1 MDNPAEILRLM
12 NIPGGT
18 LSAKPTLT
26 PTGPRKGTIVRQS
39 DIANNLMFKEAQ
51 NNNAASNNNKF
62 KGKVVEVGHKNILNN
77 YTSYTYKFTLAS
89 LPKKALSDQDFYKN
103 NKNLFIIAKSGGKGT
118 SAANT
123 ATSSPEYEALV
134 QGFNQNSPGRFDFYI
149 NNVRINTVCGGSI
162 QTNMSIA
169 TSIEFDI
176 FEPYSMTGFL
186 EALHVSAVSADHD
199 SYINCPYLLKME
211 FVGYRDDNDK
221 IEKIPYSTR
230 YFVFRFTQV
239 EIDVNETGTRYR
251 CAGVPTNELAF
262 GNQAGKLMDNV
273 LCVGNTV
280 KDLLA
285 SLSLRIT
292 QQKRDEMQEVT
303 KDLNSGYDTYKI
315 EIQND
320 DKNLIS
326 EASTVHFLK
335 QNQNFDFITEE
346 DKLSYINSKTN
357 SLGTYMGIGD
367 NGLPIFD
374 PVPSAIAAQF
384 GKNYDIVD
392 IISSIVRDSSYV
404 RRILQTPTPDEE
416 GYIDY
421 FIILVEVKDRSEYNE
436 FYHRPFRDYRY
447 IVRPYKI
454 HYTRIQPLSEVAID
468 TTVAAAYVQKSYDY
482 LYTGKNV
489 DIEKFRLKF
498 NTLYFQAIPPN
509 LGNKPGYNIKPGG
522 VESETTPDAKLT
534 KIPKSEVQKSVFGI
548 APVTAVPD
556 RGGSNIDGTP
566 NATQAQID
574 PYYDLA
580 KNMHQGILENVD
592 QSTGELEIIG
602 DPYYLVTDTMGN
614 QSLPITQT
622 SSGGMIAGDGEAPY
636 AYQDL
641 NIVIRFN
648 MPTDINQKNGLIYF
662 EEFGETKTK
671 VAAYSGVFRVI
682 QVTSTFNDGV
692 FKQILQFVRI
702 PGQVEETSAK
712 PSNSPTTVDAVP
724 VPERTPKDDPVSA
737 PSTMRG
743 TENTLGNTIQSQLNS
758 SKSIKGLPGSLS
770 NLVPGGVNSL
780 AGAAVA
786 GLTVASIIN
795 SLKSGA
801 SNNVGSLVNRV
812 SGLPA
817 SGLSNVGSSIRLAN
831 AGLSAL
837 SSNVNQVGGSV
848 NEISNT
854 ARSLGLSNVTPSNLS
869 KTLLDHNNNL
879 TSSLGSSQ
887 IAKVTNLSS
896 KAAGLMS
903 NASSNINNLNGNFV
917 ALEGQLGIN
926 SSVISG
932 LSPNLKSKILK
943 TITDAVNKI
952 PNNVDVNAEIQNG
965 LNINNLSIDG
975 LANIPPTQPKAI
987 APTPKIN
994 PSDLRYIVNRGG
1006 NLNNISADASNLD
1019 KIVDNIK
1026 LSNVSSVGNK
1036 PQVVADKL
1044 TSIQS
1049 GLNRV
1054 TNTKGS
1060 KEAEINNISKI
1071 TGDNVPN
1078 VGNLSQSAASKYGSK
1093 SSGGAS
1099 ILTAL
1104 IKASQK

>member
-1 MDNPAEILRLM
+1 MADSPSQITQLS

-18 LSAKPTLT
+18 LSPKPT
-26 PTGPRKGTIVRQS
+26 PTWQPGPRSGIIVRQS

-51 NNNAASNNNKF
+51 NNNPASSNKKF
-62 KGKVVEVGHKNILNN
+62 KGKVVEAGQKNVLNN
-77 YTSYTYKFTLAS
+77 YTSYTYNFTLAS
-89 LPKKALSDQDFYKN
+89 LPKKALSDQEFD
-103 NKNLFIIAKSGGKGT
+103 KNLFIIAKSGGKGT
-118 SAANT
+118 GAIST
-123 ATSSPEYEALV
+123 ATSSPDYQSLV

-149 NNVRINTVCGGSI
+149 NNVRISTVCGGSI

-199 SYINCPYLLKME
+199 SYINCPYLLKMD
-211 FVGYRDDNDK
+211 FIGYRDNNDK
-221 IEKIPYSTR
+221 LEKIPNSTR

-239 EIDVNETGTRYR
+239 EIDINETGTRYR

-280 KDLLA
+280 KDLLG
-285 SLSLRIT
+285 SLSVRIT
-292 QQKRDEMQEVT
+292 AQKRDEMQQMT
-303 KDLNSGYDTYKI
+303 GDSNIGYDTYKI

-320 DKNLIS
+320 DKNLIK
-326 EASTVHFLK
+326 EASTVDFLK
-335 QNQNFDFITEE
+335 QYQSFDFISEE
-346 DKLSYINSKTN
+346 EKLAYIKSNSSNISY
-357 SLGTYMGIGD
+357 
-367 NGLPIFD
+367 NGLST
-374 PVPSAIAAQF
+374 VNPSPHAIAAQF

-421 FIILVEVKDRSEYNE
+421 FIILVEVTDQSKYSE
-436 FYHRPFRDYRY
+436 HLRRPFRDYRY
-447 IVRPYKI
+447 IVRPYKM
-454 HYTRIQPLSEVAID
+454 HYTRIQPLAENAVD
-468 TTVAAAYVQKSYDY
+468 TTVAAAYVHRSYDY

-509 LGNKPGYNIKPGG
+509 LGNKPGYNIKAGS
-522 VESETTPDAKLT
+522 VESEPTPDVKLK
-534 KIPKSEVQKSVFGI
+534 KIPKSEVQKSVFGV

-556 RGGSNIDGTP
+556 RGGTNIDGSP
-566 NATQAQID
+566 NAVQAQID

-580 KNMHQGILENVD
+580 KNMHQAILENVD

-602 DPYYLVTDTMGN
+602 DPYFLVTDTMGN
-614 QSLPITQT
+614 QSLPITQP

-636 AYQDL
+636 AYQDV
-641 NIVIRFN
+641 NIVVRFK
-648 MPTDINQKNGLIYF
+648 MPTDINQSNGLVYF
-662 EEFGETKTK
+662 EKFGETKTE
-671 VAAYSGVFRVI
+671 VASYSGVFRII
-682 QVTSTFNDGV
+682 QITSVFNDGV
-692 FKQILQFVRI
+692 FKQTLQFVRI
-702 PGQVEETSAK
+702 PGQLEETSAK
-712 PSNSPTTVDAVP
+712 PSSSPSTVEAVP
-724 VPERTPKDDPVSA
+724 NPERTPKEEPASP
-737 PSTMRG
+737 PSTLRG

-758 SKSIKGLPGSLS
+758 AKSVKGLPGSLS

-812 SGLPA
+812 SGLP
-817 SGLSNVGSSIRLAN
+817 STGLSNVGSSIRLAN

-848 NEISNT
+848 NEISNV
-854 ARSLGLSNVTPSNLS
+854 AQSLGLSNVTPSTLS
-869 KTLLDHNNNL
+869 KTLLASNNNL
-879 TSSLGSSQ
+879 AGSLGSSQ

-896 KAAGLMS
+896 RAAGLVS
-903 NASSNINNLNGNFV
+903 NVSSNINNLNGNFV

-932 LSPNLKSKILK
+932 LSTNLKSKILK
-943 TITDAVNKI
+943 TITDAANKI
-952 PNNVDVNAEIQNG
+952 PNNVDINAEIQNG

-975 LANIPPTQPKAI
+975 LANIPPTQPKAV
-987 APTPKIN
+987 APTPTIN
-994 PSDLRYIVNRGG
+994 SSDLRYVVNRGG
-1006 NLNNISADASNLD
+1006 NLNNIFGNTEVANLD
-1019 KIVDNIK
+1019 KIIDNVK
-1026 LSNVSSVGNK
+1026 LSNVSSVGTK

-1044 TSIQS
+1044 IAIQS
-1049 GLNRV
+1049 GLNRI

-1071 TGDNVPN
+1071 TGNNVPN
-1078 VGNLSQSAASKYGSK
+1078 IGSLSSSAASKYGSK
-1093 SSGGAS
+1093 SNGGS
-1099 ILTAL
+1099 ILSAL
-1104 IKASQK
+1104 IKASQNN

>member
-1 MDNPAEILRLM
+1 MGSPSELARLM
-12 NIPGGT
+12 NISGGT
-18 LSAKPTLT
+18 LSPNPTWQ
-26 PTGPRKGTIVRQS
+26 PDTIVRQLERFAHLS
-39 DIANNLMFKEAQ
+39 DIANNSMFREVQNVQ
-51 NNNAASNNNKF
+51 NNNPALAFSNKKF
-62 KGKVVEVGHKNILNN
+62 KGKVFEAGQKNVLNN
-77 YTSYTYKFTLAS
+77 YTSYTYNFTLAS
-89 LPKKALSDQDFYKN
+89 LPKKALSDQAFYKN
-103 NKNLFIIAKSGGKGT
+103 DKNLFIIAKSGGKGT
-118 SAANT
+118 GAIST
-123 ATSSPEYEALV
+123 ATSSV
-134 QGFNQNSPGRFDFYI
+134 QGFNQNSPGKFDFHI
-149 NNVRINTVCGGSI
+149 NNVRIGTVCGGSI

-199 SYINCPYLLKME
+199 SYINCPYLLKMD
-211 FVGYRDDNDK
+211 FIGYRDDNDK
-221 IEKIPYSTR
+221 LEKIPNSTR

-239 EIDVNETGTRYR
+239 EIDINETGTRYR

-273 LCVGNTV
+273 LCVGNNV
-280 KDLLA
+280 KDLLG
-285 SLSLRIT
+285 SLSVSIT
-292 QQKRDEMQEVT
+292 EQKRDEMQQIT
-303 KDLNSGYDTYKI
+303 GDPNIGYDTYKI
-315 EIQND
+315 EIQKD
-320 DKNLIS
+320 DKNLIK
-326 EASTVHFLK
+326 EASTVDFLK
-335 QNQNFDFITEE
+335 QYQAFDFITEAY
-346 DKLSYINSKTN
+346 KLSHINSKNDQT
-357 SLGTYMGIGD
+357 
-367 NGLPIFD
+367 IFD
-374 PVPSAIAAQF
+374 PVPRAIAAQF

-404 RRILQTPTPDEE
+404 RQIIQNPTLDEA
-416 GYIDY
+416 GYVDY
-421 FIILVEVKDRSEYNE
+421 FIVLVEVTDQSEYSE
-436 FYHRPFRDYRY
+436 HLRRPFRDYRY
-447 IVRPYKI
+447 IVRPYKM
-454 HYTRIQPLSEVAID
+454 HYTRIQPLAENAVD
-468 TTVAAAYVQKSYDY
+468 TTVAAAYVHRSYDY

-509 LGNKPGYNIKPGG
+509 LGNKPGYNIKAGG
-522 VESETTPDAKLT
+522 VESEPTPDVKLK
-534 KIPKSEVQKSVFGI
+534 KIPKSEVQKSVFGV
-548 APVTAVPD
+548 APVTAVSD
-556 RGGSNIDGTP
+556 RGGTNIDGSP
-566 NATQAQID
+566 NAVQAQID

-580 KNMHQGILENVD
+580 KNMHQAILENVD

-602 DPYYLVTDTMGN
+602 DPYFLVTDTTGN
-614 QSLPITQT
+614 QSLTLYDDGTVGQ
-622 SSGGMIAGDGEAPY
+622 GEAPY
-636 AYQDL
+636 AYQDV
-641 NIVIRFN
+641 NIVVRFK
-648 MPTDINQKNGLIYF
+648 MPTDINQSNGLVYF
-662 EEFGETKTK
+662 EKFGETKTE
-671 VAAYSGVFRVI
+671 VASYSGVFRII
-682 QVTSTFNDGV
+682 QVTSVFNDGV
-692 FKQILQFVRI
+692 FKQTLQFVRI
-702 PGQVEETSAK
+702 PGQLEETSAK
-712 PSNSPTTVDAVP
+712 PSSSPSTVEAVP
-724 VPERTPKDDPVSA
+724 NPERTPKEEPASP

-743 TENTLGNTIQSQLNS
+743 NENTLGNTIQSQLNS
-758 SKSIKGLPGSLS
+758 AKSVKGLPGSLS

-812 SGLPA
+812 SGLP
-817 SGLSNVGSSIRLAN
+817 STGLSNVGSSIRLAN

-869 KTLLDHNNNL
+869 KTLLDNNNNL

-896 KAAGLMS
+896 RAAGLMS

>member
-1 MDNPAEILRLM
+1 M
-12 NIPGGT
+12 
-18 LSAKPTLT
+18 
-26 PTGPRKGTIVRQS
+26 
-39 DIANNLMFKEAQ
+39 
-51 NNNAASNNNKF
+51 
-62 KGKVVEVGHKNILNN
+62 
-77 YTSYTYKFTLAS
+77 
-89 LPKKALSDQDFYKN
+89 
-103 NKNLFIIAKSGGKGT
+103 
-118 SAANT
+118 
-123 ATSSPEYEALV
+123 
-134 QGFNQNSPGRFDFYI
+134 
-149 NNVRINTVCGGSI
+149 
-162 QTNMSIA
+162 
-169 TSIEFDI
+169 
-176 FEPYSMTGFL
+176 
-186 EALHVSAVSADHD
+186 
-199 SYINCPYLLKME
+199 
-211 FVGYRDDNDK
+211 
-221 IEKIPYSTR
+221 
-230 YFVFRFTQV
+230 
-239 EIDVNETGTRYR
+239 
-251 CAGVPTNELAF
+251 
-262 GNQAGKLMDNV
+262 
-273 LCVGNTV
+273 
-280 KDLLA
+280 
-285 SLSLRIT
+285 
-292 QQKRDEMQEVT
+292 
-303 KDLNSGYDTYKI
+303 
-315 EIQND
+315 
-320 DKNLIS
+320 
-326 EASTVHFLK
+326 
-335 QNQNFDFITEE
+335 
-346 DKLSYINSKTN
+346 
-357 SLGTYMGIGD
+357 
-367 NGLPIFD
+367 
-374 PVPSAIAAQF
+374 
-384 GKNYDIVD
+384 
-392 IISSIVRDSSYV
+392 RDSSYV
-404 RRILQTPTPDEE
+404 RQIIQNPTLDEA
-416 GYIDY
+416 GYVDY
-421 FIILVEVKDRSEYNE
+421 FIVLVEVTDQSEYSE
-436 FYHRPFRDYRY
+436 HLRRPFRDYRY
-447 IVRPYKI
+447 IVRPYKM
-454 HYTRIQPLSEVAID
+454 HYTRIQPLAENAVD
-468 TTVAAAYVQKSYDY
+468 TTVAAAYVHRSYDY

-509 LGNKPGYNIKPGG
+509 LGNKPGYNIKAGG
-522 VESETTPDAKLT
+522 VESEPTPDVKLK
-534 KIPKSEVQKSVFGI
+534 KIPKSEVQKSVFGV
-548 APVTAVPD
+548 APVTAVSD
-556 RGGSNIDGTP
+556 RGGTNIDGSP
-566 NATQAQID
+566 NAVQAQID

-580 KNMHQGILENVD
+580 KNMHQAILENVD

-602 DPYYLVTDTMGN
+602 DPYFLVTDTTGN
-614 QSLPITQT
+614 QSLTLYDDGTVGQ
-622 SSGGMIAGDGEAPY
+622 GEAPY
-636 AYQDL
+636 AYQDV
-641 NIVIRFN
+641 NIVVRFK
-648 MPTDINQKNGLIYF
+648 MPTDINQSNGLVYF
-662 EEFGETKTK
+662 EKFGETKTE
-671 VAAYSGVFRVI
+671 VASYSGVFRII
-682 QVTSTFNDGV
+682 QVTSVFNDGV
-692 FKQILQFVRI
+692 FKQTLQFVRI
-702 PGQVEETSAK
+702 PGQLEETSAK
-712 PSNSPTTVDAVP
+712 PSSSPSTVEAVP
-724 VPERTPKDDPVSA
+724 NPERTPKEEPASP

-743 TENTLGNTIQSQLNS
+743 NENTLGNTIQSQLNS
-758 SKSIKGLPGSLS
+758 AKSVKGLPGSLS

-812 SGLPA
+812 SGLP
-817 SGLSNVGSSIRLAN
+817 STGLSNVGSSIRLAN

-869 KTLLDHNNNL
+869 KTLLDNNNNL

-896 KAAGLMS
+896 RAAGLMS